1 MHETDDA
8 GPAGLTAAAF
18 HRQPGVADWRVTNP
32 GLQAVFVCSSLAQ
45 AARLLPA
52 ILTAAERSAVEPD
65 VDLRAEAVIVRV
77 PYRGAERLPAGAA
90 EFAAEVSRAAADL
103 ALTPDVTRIQSVD
116 IYVAQHSATD
126 TRPFWTAAL
135 GYDPLGETDAIDPLR
150 RGPQLAFNPI
160 RGDLQGRGRTHIDV
174 SVPADQAPARVAAA
188 LAAGGRLVDDSH
200 APAWWTVA
208 SPDGHGIDIAAWID
222 TLE

>member
-1 MHETDDA
+1 MSTNDDA
-8 GPAGLTAAAF
+8 APEGLTPAAF
-18 HRQPGVADWRVTNP
+18 HQQPGVTDWRVTNTGP
-32 GLQAVFVCSSLAQ
+32 QAVFLSSSLGAG
-45 AARLLPA
+45 ARLVPA
-52 ILTAAERSAVEPD
+52 VVAAAERTGIEPD

-77 PYRGAERLPAGAA
+77 HNRGAERLPAGVAA
-90 EFAAEVSRAAADL
+90 FAAEVSRAAADL
-103 ALTPDVTRIQSVD
+103 GLTPDVSRIQSVD

-135 GYDPLGETDAIDPLR
+135 GYDPLGETDAFDPLR

-174 SVPADQAPARVAAA
+174 SVPADQAPSRVAAV
-188 LAAGGRLVDDSH
+188 LAAGGRLVDDGQ

-208 SPDGHGIDIAAWID
+208 SPDGHGIDIASWGD